1 MKRLVMI
8 LTVALLAPTASFAQ
22 TAPAATQITPDDE
35 QYGPDD
41 EQYAPDDA
49 QYAPDDEQIA
59 PDDEQAAPFA
69 EPYYEPAAPFT
80 EPYQERAAT
89 LADHAAPDDAQTA
102 PVAQQTTPDEGR
114 IADQTAPN
122 DRRTAPLA
130 DQAIPDDAAPV
141 AEQTTSRDAQ
151 TAPVAGQRSAS
162 APSGYRLGAG
172 DKLRVIVFG
181 ETDLTGEYD
190 IAADGSMTFPLIGA
204 VNAMDL
210 TPEQLSHAIATR
222 LQRGYLRDPSV
233 VVSVITYRPFY
244 ILGEVEHPGA
254 YPFAPNLDAMS
265 AVAVAG
271 GFTYRANRRRV
282 FIRRAGETGEQ
293 PYTLRQAVP
302 IQPGDTVR
310 VGERF
315 F

>member
-1 MKRLVMI
+1 MKRLVTI
-8 LTVALLAPTASFAQ
+8 LAVALLAPAPGFAQIAPDAEQ
-22 TAPAATQITPDDE
+22 TAPDYE
-35 QYGPDD
+35 QT
-41 EQYAPDDA
+41 APDDYE
-49 QYAPDDEQIA
+49 QPAPDDYKQPASDDYEQPA
-59 PDDEQAAPFA
+59 PGAEKTSPDFGQTAPGYEQTAPVAEQTTPDDEQAAP
-69 EPYYEPAAPFT
+69 
-80 EPYQERAAT
+80 
-89 LADHAAPDDAQTA
+89 
-102 PVAQQTTPDEGR
+102 
-114 IADQTAPN
+114 
-122 DRRTAPLA
+122 
-130 DQAIPDDAAPV
+130 V
-141 AEQTTSRDAQ
+141 AEQT
-151 TAPVAGQRSAS
+151 S
-162 APSGYRLGAG
+162 APAAGSYRLGAG
-172 DKLRVIVFG
+172 DKLRVTVFG

-204 VNAMDL
+204 LNAMDL

-233 VVSVITYRPFY
+233 VVSVIAYRPFY

-254 YPFAPNLDAMS
+254 YPYAPNLDAMS

-282 FIRRAGETGEQ
+282 FIRHAGQTDEQ